1 MMELAWGGQQW
12 SRLLRGEALQHAL
25 IAALAVAVRVLDVLG
40 DVVGAGQ
47 DQLLDSNRTAP
58 GELDVLVQHV
68 HALSRWRCA
77 HDDDAWM
84 LRHADDDRHSLLPTA
99 VNCTVNCIPAV
110 TAREAP
116 CQACA
121 TRARSAPGWTTW

>member
-58 GELDVLVQHV
+58 GELDVLVQQV

-84 LRHADDDRHSLLPTA
+84 LRR
-99 VNCTVNCIPAV
+99 IPAV

-116 CQACA
+116 RQACA
-121 TRARSAPGWTTW
+121 TRAHSAPGWTTG